1 MQLGMKNKKKNAVL
15 VTGCNGDIGISI
27 CKEFAD
33 RGYLVIGTDVH
44 NKPKFHCDFY
54 MACDLI
60 DFVKNEAVSLRFKN
74 SINLFLDENHAVLKS
89 LVNNAALQ
97 IIKPF
102 KDLSTDDF
110 LNSHIVN
117 SIAPFSL
124 IKCFEDK
131 LNKSNGSIVNIGSI
145 HSKLTKPNFCAYST
159 SKSSLSGLTRALAV
173 EISQNITINAINPA
187 AVETEMLAQGFEGK
201 MDKYKELE
209 GFHPVGRIASPVE
222 IAKLVAFLCIDN
234 LGFIT
239 GSEIAIDG
247 GIGSRLHDP
256 M

>member
-1 MQLGMKNKKKNAVL
+1 MNNKKKNAVL
-15 VTGCNGDIGISI
+15 VTGCKGDIGISI

-44 NKPKFHCDFY
+44 SKPELYCDFY
-54 MACDLI
+54 MTCDLV
-60 DFVKNEAVSLRFKN
+60 DFVKNEAVNLSFKN

-97 IIKPF
+97 IVKPF
-102 KDLSTDDF
+102 KNLSTDDF

-124 IKCFEDK
+124 IKYFEDQ

-145 HSKLTKPNFCAYST
+145 HSKLTKPGFCAYST

-187 AVETEMLAQGFEGK
+187 AVETDMLVQGFEGK
-201 MDKYKELE
+201 MDKYKELKD
-209 GFHPVGRIASPVE
+209 FHPAGRIANPIE

-234 LGFIT
+234 PGFIT

>member
-1 MQLGMKNKKKNAVL
+1 VNNKKKNAVL
-15 VTGCNGDIGISI
+15 VTGCKGDIGISI

-44 NKPKFHCDFY
+44 SKPELYCDFY
-54 MACDLI
+54 MTCDLV
-60 DFVKNEAVSLRFKN
+60 DFVKNEAVNLSFKN

-97 IIKPF
+97 IVKPF
-102 KDLSTDDF
+102 KNLSTDDF

-124 IKCFEDK
+124 IKYFEDQ

-145 HSKLTKPNFCAYST
+145 HSKLTKPGFCAYST

-187 AVETEMLAQGFEGK
+187 AVETDMLVQGFEGK
-201 MDKYKELE
+201 MDKYKELKD
-209 GFHPVGRIASPVE
+209 FHPAGRIANPIE

-234 LGFIT
+234 PGFIT